1 LSAKTEKLNAA
12 VPGEKLAA
20 AAAHHGR
27 IRHYARELA
36 REHYSKPAAPVPKPG
51 GPK

>member
-1 LSAKTEKLNAA
+1 MSAKTEKLNAA

-20 AAAHHGR
+20 AALAHGR

-36 REHYSKPAAPVPKPG
+36 KAHYAKPAPAEAK
-51 GPK
+51 K